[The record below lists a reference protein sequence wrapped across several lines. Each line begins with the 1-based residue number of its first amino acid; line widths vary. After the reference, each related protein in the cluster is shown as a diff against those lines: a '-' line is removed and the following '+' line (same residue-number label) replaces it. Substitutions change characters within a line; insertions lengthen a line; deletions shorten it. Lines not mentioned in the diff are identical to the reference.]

1 VWRGLG
7 FGVFLATFSRLLI
20 QTTTVLR
27 TGRCCPKIYLAY
39 LQDVEENMPVII
51 SIVGKSGSGK
61 TTLIEKLLPELKNRG
76 YRIGTIKHAAH
87 QVEMDREGKDSWRHR
102 KAGADTVLVVSP
114 KIIAMVKNAAGQD
127 LEELDKY
134 FDDTDIVLTEGFK
147 SGDKPKIEVFRAAVH
162 SEILCRDDAQLVAIV
177 TDSFINTGVPV
188 FGLEDIGGLADF
200 IVARYI
206 LDRLPSDA
214 NPIGIP
220 ASNRP

>member
-1 VWRGLG
+1 
-7 FGVFLATFSRLLI
+7 
-20 QTTTVLR
+20 
-27 TGRCCPKIYLAY
+27 
-39 LQDVEENMPVII
+39 MPVII

-134 FDDTDIVLTEGFK
+134 FDDMDIVLTEGFK

-177 TDSFINTGVPV
+177 TDSSINTGVPV